1 MYEDIKQQLAQV
13 ISYSQNISNPEVD
26 EIIDRWEKAKAD
38 FINMFDGLRWK
49 APKPVRFELDEETKR
64 TRLNQFI
71 SEIFDEFGEDKCFC
85 DLCDFIIS
93 MKDCFYDNLTD
104 HEYIYGDKII
114 KKGSK
119 ILKDFKYFI
128 SEERDLVYLQDR
140 ASQLI
145 QSNCVQGDFYLSV
158 HPLDYLSSSENT
170 HKWRSC
176 HSLDG
181 EHRSGN
187 MSYML
192 DTSTVVCYICS
203 EKDCKLPHFPEEV
216 PWNSKKWRMLL
227 FFSNDREML
236 FAGRQYPFAVEAG
249 LKLTTDALAQIDNYH
264 TYTNWYDKYITYFT
278 LDDNEENRVYF
289 DEYDK
294 YIPIGRGL
302 VNICDIIT
310 DHEDDL
316 HFNDILYSS
325 CYIPSY
331 CYRLHSTYP
340 WYKRSCATGH
350 TDLHYTKF
358 QIGAIVPCL
367 ECGARHIENG
377 ETFLCESCRDHYITR
392 CDECGE
398 CIYRETEIYE
408 FDGVVMCYDCYC
420 EKVSICPNCGQK
432 YWTDTVHVCSEDESY
447 EKEIEE

>member
-13 ISYSQNISNPEVD
+13 ISYSQNISNPQVD
-26 EIIDRWEKAKAD
+26 EIMERWETAKTD
-38 FINMFDGLRWK
+38 FIDMFGGLRWK
-49 APKPVRFELDEETKR
+49 APQPVRFELDNKAKIIYVNE
-64 TRLNQFI
+64 FI
-71 SEIFDEFGEDKCFC
+71 DYIFEEFGEAERFV
-85 DLCDFIIS
+85 DLCRFLEE
-93 MKDCFYDNLTD
+93 MRGCFYDNLTD
-104 HEYIYGDKII
+104 HEYKYGDKII

-119 ILKDFKYFI
+119 ILKDFKYFLTD
-128 SEERDLVYLQDR
+128 EYELTHLQDR

-203 EKDCKLPHFPEEV
+203 EKEDKLPNFPFEV

-227 FFSNDREML
+227 FFSNDKEML

-249 LKLTTDALAQIDNYH
+249 LTTVTKALEQINSNY
-264 TYTNWYDKYITYFT
+264 TYTNWYNKYIKHFN
-278 LDDNEENRVYF
+278 LDDSEENVAYF
-289 DEYDK
+289 EEYDR
-294 YIPIGRGL
+294 YLPIGHGL
-302 VNICDIIT
+302 VNLGDIIT

-331 CYRLHSTYP
+331 CYRQHSSYP
-340 WYKRSCATGH
+340 WYRRSCATGH

-358 QIGAIVPCL
+358 QIGAVVPCL
-367 ECGARHIENG
+367 ECGVRYIENG
-377 ETFLCESCRDHYITR
+377 ETFVCESCRDQYITR

-398 CIYRETEIYE
+398 RIYREAEAYE
-408 FDGVVMCYDCYC
+408 FNGVIMCYDCYC
-420 EKVSICPNCGQK
+420 EKVSVCPDCGQE
-432 YWTDTVHVCSEDESY
+432 YWTNTIHVCPEDESY
-447 EKEIEE
+447 EEENEE